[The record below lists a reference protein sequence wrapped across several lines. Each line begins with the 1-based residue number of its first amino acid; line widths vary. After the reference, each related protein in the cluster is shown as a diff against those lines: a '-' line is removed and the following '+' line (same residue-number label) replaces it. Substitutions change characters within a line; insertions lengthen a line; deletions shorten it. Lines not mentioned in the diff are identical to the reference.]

1 MGESDWT
8 TILSSAGVMTDSYT
22 SPPNLSEC
30 RLDYTQIDEREASVT
45 LAFETSALP
54 SNPPADW
61 KGREYNTVEFY
72 LKFTGVKKLR
82 VAGWDFTVRDAEVTL
97 SRCGDEGIRVSLA
110 TVGSHFDFMAA
121 QALMPRMRSY
131 LSAQE

>member
-8 TILSSAGVMTDSYT
+8 TVLNSKVMTDSYT

-30 RLDYTQIDEREASVT
+30 RLHYTQIDEREASVT

-54 SNPPADW
+54 SSPPADW
-61 KGREYNTVEFY
+61 KRREYNTVEFY

-82 VAGWDFTVRDAEVTL
+82 VAGWDFTIRDAEVTL
-97 SRCGDEGIRVSLA
+97 SRCGDEGIQVSLA
-110 TVGSHFDFMAA
+110 AVGSHIDFMAA
-121 QALMPRMRSY
+121 QCIMPRMRSY